1 MRTLI
6 VGLGNPVLGDDGV
19 GWRVAEL
26 VRQKLQDKDPDR
38 EQIDVICLAVG
49 GLSLMEHLVDYER
62 AILVDAIDTGQGSL
76 GSVSQFDFEELS
88 NPGTGHTSSTHDTSL
103 KTAIELGRSIG
114 LKLPEKITI
123 IAVDV
128 HVDYNFTE
136 SLTPSVAVAV
146 PIAAQK
152 VIETLDNIHI

>member
-26 VRQKLQDKDPDR
+26 VRQKLQDKDLDR
-38 EQIDVICLAVG
+38 EQVDVICLAVG

-62 AILVDAIDTGQGSL
+62 AILVDALDTGQGSL
-76 GSVSQFDFEELS
+76 GSVSQFDYEDLP
-88 NPGTGHTSSTHDTSL
+88 NPGSGHTSSTHDTSL
-103 KTAIELGRSIG
+103 KTALEMGRSIG

-136 SLTPSVAVAV
+136 NLTPSVAVAV

-152 VIETLDNIHI
+152 VIETLDNLHT